1 MKNGKVVEVCI
12 GSNMDGVDLN
22 LVEFAGLPEL
32 SDQQHDLVWGVTNS
46 IELLEMCPSAQ
57 FDWQDEDDIE
67 HEPLYTDRNFSVAT
81 SDVAQLKLELRQ
93 QILKLIG

>member
-1 MKNGKVVEVCI
+1 MKNRKVVEVCI

-57 FDWQDEDDIE
+57 FDWQDEDEIE
-67 HEPLYTDRNFSVAT
+67 HQPLYSDRDFTVST
-81 SDVAQLKLELRQ
+81 SDVEQLKLELRGH
-93 QILKLIG
+93 ILKLIG